1 MYNINLQ
8 VMPNVKSSRVMPS
21 LTILPT
27 QPMSTSQ
34 ASSPLT
40 LPSERLSHIIK
51 EMGINYTRLGDLAGV
66 SRQSARAWCLGQT
79 KDLRMEHL
87 FRLQDRTNYSAR
99 WIATGEGPEKVYQ
112 IDTLTPDEVEIVLA
126 YRAQKKR
133 FLPGPTKV
141 PPASAPSGFTPT
153 SAR

>member
-1 MYNINLQ
+1 MTNTNLQ
-8 VMPNVKSSRVMPS
+8 AMPNSNLHRVRPF

-27 QPMSTSQ
+27 RPMNTSQ
-34 ASSPLT
+34 TSSQLT

-99 WIATGEGPEKVYQ
+99 WIATGEGPEKVYK
-112 IDTLTPDEVEIVLA
+112 IDTLTPDEVEIVMA

-133 FLPGPTKV
+133 FLPNPGKMPPT
-141 PPASAPSGFTPT
+141 PATNGFTPT
-153 SAR
+153 TVR